1 MSHVDDLGPTYQRPV
16 DAAVAK
22 GIGGSGLDWAVLVIT
37 FALGCTLA
45 WIYFLLWLAASALQI
60 VLF

>member
-1 MSHVDDLGPTYQRPV
+1 MSHVDDLGPTYQRPA

-22 GIGGSGLDWAVLVIT
+22 KIGWSVLDWAVLVIT

-45 WIYFLLWLAASALQI
+45 WIYFLLWLVASALQI